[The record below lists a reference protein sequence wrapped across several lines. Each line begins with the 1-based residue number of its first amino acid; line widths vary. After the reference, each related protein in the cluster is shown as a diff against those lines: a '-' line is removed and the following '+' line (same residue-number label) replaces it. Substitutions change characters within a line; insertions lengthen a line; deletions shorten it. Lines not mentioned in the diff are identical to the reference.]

1 MRFLLFLTGEDS
13 QVFFVYG
20 GTRWRDLVT
29 IFLYLAP
36 DVLIAQ
42 ALGFQPTRGA
52 ESYGACPRL
61 DNGKPPH
68 NEVDLDKHGWY
79 LCARNQGTVV
89 RRLGA

>member
-52 ESYGACPRL
+52 ESYGGVQGWTTENPRTMRSIL
-61 DNGKPPH
+61 TSTAGICVL
-68 NEVDLDKHGWY
+68 ET
-79 LCARNQGTVV
+79 RV
-89 RRLGA
+89 RWCGG